1 MTPLTRSLI
10 LSAALAGMGV
20 APPASAQSVTP
31 ATAKTEAPLEGAA
44 FRFAEEAY
52 KNFDAGNYELAARQA
67 ASAIVLRPDV
77 ERLHLLRIYALQ
89 KQGKLKEA
97 DQAAADA
104 IKEGIDTPALRRAR
118 ANLRAAPPAASASTP
133 APATVP
139 GPGPGPGTAA
149 ATAPGSASAAAS
161 ASASPAASPAASAY
175 RRGYPIATR
184 AYADYKRGD
193 YAAAASGAERAFRID
208 PKQGAWAMLW
218 LDALEAQNQY
228 AQADAAIDRAI
239 ALGAPNKK
247 DLAARRQTMAARM
260 AAKQADAAYQALS
273 NNRVDDAVPL
283 ARQAVAASP
292 NTASY
297 RMLLITALMQSDRLA
312 EAEAAATDA
321 INATAGA
328 EATPATRAPNGN
340 VTALVMRGYL
350 RQRQGKTDLAN
361 ADFDAALKQGQLTE
375 AQRRNVRLLAAD
387 AALAGGENARALAL
401 MTPLGNQD
409 NAADARIKRARSR
422 PAVPATLTLA
432 NYPAP
437 VQDCRN
443 TSPGAYCELLPS
455 DAVGSG
461 GPAARAYAA
470 YAREDYAEAIAQA
483 RLAVE
488 QDPANPEYQRLLT
501 TTLAAGK
508 GAQLAEAHQRMTD
521 ALVAQP
527 NDPTLLMQR
536 GYLRQR
542 MKQPALALQ
551 DFQAARATGK
561 APPTVILDEG
571 YARAGAGDKRG
582 AVADLK
588 QAIDEADAG
597 KLELTPQ
604 QRFDT
609 RSGVAE
615 LSREWG
621 GYVSAGYRGARP
633 ASSGLGG
640 AAITV
645 PGDAIFST
653 AEIFWR
659 PADFLNSATQTFE
672 LYGRFSNTLYDKG
685 GKTTG
690 QTVAD
695 PCGGSIDVAETR
707 NEGIAGLPTT
717 VGSLGMRFTPSTEVG
732 LTFGIERQF
741 NLGTATRQG
750 TFSPAPAAL
759 RCALNQTNQS
769 PHYQT
774 TADNGAWLAYITYGL
789 YEGTNLRIDRPDWFT
804 MEGYLQG
811 GYSWQD
817 MPAKF
822 WLRDNATGEDGDK
835 VSGRMKRDQAFGAGE
850 LRVGRSYRMDAI
862 SDRLV
867 FFPYAV
873 VGADWLWNK
882 NRASFNIQGDSYS
895 IDQQGNG
902 SSWSLGAGPGFNVRY
917 WFREDHYNAPRS
929 YLDLTTQYRFNIGGG
944 AADRARG
951 LFINLTLSY

>member
-10 LSAALAGMGV
+10 LSAALACVGT
-20 APPASAQSVTP
+20 APL
-31 ATAKTEAPLEGAA
+31 ATAQTALKAAAPLEGAA
-44 FRFAEEAY
+44 WRFAEEAY
-52 KNFDAGNYELAARQA
+52 KNFDAGKFDLAARQA
-67 ASAIVLRPDV
+67 ASALVLRPDV
-77 ERLHLLRIYALQ
+77 ERLHLLLIYALQ

-97 DQAAADA
+97 DRAAADA
-104 IKEGIDTPALRRAR
+104 IKEGIDTPALRQAR
-118 ANLRAAPPAASASTP
+118 ANLSPPTPTAAPAPTTAPAAP
-133 APATVP
+133 ART
-139 GPGPGPGTAA
+139 
-149 ATAPGSASAAAS
+149 
-161 ASASPAASPAASAY
+161 PAASAY
-175 RRGYPIATR
+175 SRGYPIATR

-193 YAAAASGAERAFRID
+193 YPAAARGAEQAFRID

-218 LDALEAQNQY
+218 LDSLEAQNQY
-228 AQADAAIDRAI
+228 AQAEAAIDKAI

-247 DLAARRQTMAARM
+247 DLAARRQTMQARM

-273 NNRVDDAVPL
+273 DNRAHDAVPF
-283 ARQAVAASP
+283 ARQAVAAAP
-292 NTASY
+292 GNASY
-297 RMLLITALMQSDRLA
+297 RMLLITALMQADQLA
-312 EAEAAATDA
+312 DAEAAATDA
-321 INATAGA
+321 MQSGGNSGA
-328 EATPATRAPNGN
+328 
-340 VTALVMRGYL
+340 ALVMRGYL

-361 ADFDAALKQGQLTE
+361 ADFDAALKQGSLTD
-375 AQRRNVRLLAAD
+375 AQRRNIRLLAAD
-387 AALAGGENARALAL
+387 AALAAGENARALAL
-401 MTPLGNQD
+401 MAPLDNRGVQD
-409 NAADARIKRARSR
+409 DAAQARVKRARSR
-422 PAVPATLTLA
+422 PAIPATLTLT

-443 TSPGAYCELLPS
+443 TPSGAHCELLPS
-455 DAVGSG
+455 DAAGSG
-461 GPAARAYAA
+461 GPAALAYAA
-470 YAREDYAEAIAQA
+470 YAREDYVEAIAQA
-483 RLAVE
+483 RKAVA
-488 QDPANPEYQRLLT
+488 QDPGNQEYQRLLT
-501 TTLAAGK
+501 TTLAAGN
-508 GAQLAEAHQRMTD
+508 GAQLAEANQRMTE
-521 ALVAQP
+521 ALAAQP

-536 GYLRQR
+536 GYLYQR

-582 AVADLK
+582 AVTDLK
-588 QAIDEADAG
+588 QAIDQADAG
-597 KLELTPQ
+597 TLELTPQ

-609 RSGVAE
+609 RSGIAE

-633 ASSGLGG
+633 ASAGLGG

-659 PADFLNSATQTFE
+659 PADFLNSATRTFE

-685 GKTTG
+685 GTTTG
-690 QTVAD
+690 QTVTD

-707 NEGIAGLPTT
+707 NQGVAGFPTT
-717 VGSLGMRFTPSTEVG
+717 IGSLGMRFTPSTEVG

-741 NLGTATRQG
+741 NLGTATRRG

-759 RCALNQTNQS
+759 RCALNQANQS
-769 PHYQT
+769 PHYET
-774 TADNGAWLAYITYGL
+774 TADNGAWLAYVTYGL
-789 YEGTNLRIDRPDWFT
+789 YEGTTLRIDRPDWFT
-804 MEGYLQG
+804 MEGYVQA

-835 VSGRMKRDQAFGAGE
+835 VSGRLKRDQAFGAGE
-850 LRVGRSYRMDAI
+850 LRVGRSYRVDAL

-882 NRASFNIQGDSYS
+882 NRANANFGDQSYS
-895 IDQQGNG
+895 VDQLGNG